1 MAAGKRNTSI
11 LQVKLKKK
19 KKKVTLVKEKY
30 SLKNWDATQWTA
42 EDTSLTQE

>member
-1 MAAGKRNTSI
+1 
-11 LQVKLKKK
+11 
-19 KKKVTLVKEKY
+19 LVKEKY